1 MRAHY
6 NIFYWSMII
15 ILFSLS
21 FFFTYRIISFK
32 LSLTLASG
40 SLSVKSGTEVEFVKA
55 IDGDEIAVKTE
66 NQNFIVRILGI
77 KSFDPTVND
86 PYVAG
91 ITQQGLSFL
100 IKQFAGKKLTLRFI
114 EFKLDDKNRLL
125 SYIECGGKDIGLEMI
140 KNGMALVYIRYP
152 FERMAFYLVE
162 EKKARVAK
170 KGLWGNKVTTER
182 AKKLKIIWEQERS
195 DV

>member
-91 ITQQGLSFL
+91 IAQQGFSFL

-114 EFKLDDKNRLL
+114 EFK
-125 SYIECGGKDIGLEMI
+125 
-140 KNGMALVYIRYP
+140 
-152 FERMAFYLVE
+152 
-162 EKKARVAK
+162 
-170 KGLWGNKVTTER
+170 
-182 AKKLKIIWEQERS
+182 S